1 MAKEIGTAEK
11 IETTVE
17 EKIYLA
23 SQWKLMWWKF
33 KRNKL
38 AIGGGVILIILY
50 CLGIFCDFFSP
61 YDPNERFSEYLY
73 APMQRIHFLEGGKIS
88 RPFVFGLVQE
98 QDPITWKPI
107 FKENREE
114 KIYIK
119 FFIRGCG
126 YKLLG
131 LFPTNIH
138 LFGAEGNKRIFLF
151 GTDNLGRDM
160 FSRVLYG
167 SRISLSIGL
176 IGVFISFILGLII
189 GGISGYFGGLTDL
202 IIQRIIE
209 ILRSIPT
216 VPLWMTLAAALP
228 LTWDPLRIYF
238 MITIILSIM
247 GWTDLARVTRG
258 KLLSLRDTDFVVAA
272 RMAGCSELRI
282 IIRHLLPSFFSYI
295 IVSLT
300 LAIPGMI
307 LGETALS
314 FLGLGLRPPIVSWG
328 TLLQG
333 AQNVRT
339 VALYP
344 WLLIPAVFVII
355 TVLSFNFVGDA
366 LRDAADPYAR

>member
-1 MAKEIGTAEK
+1 MVEEKETVEK

-38 AIGGGVILIILY
+38 AIVGGVILIILY
-50 CLGIFCDFFSP
+50 SLGIFCDFFSP

-73 APMQRIHFLEGGKIS
+73 APMQRIHFFEGGKIS
-88 RPFVFGLVQE
+88 RPFVFGLAQE
-98 QDPITWKPI
+98 QDPITWKSI

-119 FFIRGCG
+119 FFIRGSE

-138 LFGAEGNKRIFLF
+138 LLGAEGNKKIFLF
-151 GTDNLGRDM
+151 GTDNLGRDV

-167 SRISLSIGL
+167 ARISLSIGL
-176 IGVFISFILGLII
+176 IGVFISFVLGLII

-216 VPLWMTLAAALP
+216 VPLWMSLATALP

-258 KLLSLRDTDFVVAA
+258 KLLSLRDEDFIVAA

-300 LAIPGMI
+300 LTIPGMI

-344 WLLIPAVFVII
+344 WLFIPVVFVII